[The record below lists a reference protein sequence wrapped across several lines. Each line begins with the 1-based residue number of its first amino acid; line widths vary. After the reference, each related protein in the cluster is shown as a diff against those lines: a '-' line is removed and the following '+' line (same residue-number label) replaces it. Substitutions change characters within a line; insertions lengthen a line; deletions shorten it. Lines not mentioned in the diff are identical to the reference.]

1 MKALLVTLTLLEI
14 VLVAVVLVYY
24 LLRIAGSLRRTSVL
38 LGKVAF
44 GVRAIETQ
52 CSSIGPSVLTINDQL
67 TGVAGALSDLTDL
80 ANARADDATAASG
93 RR

>member
-1 MKALLVTLTLLEI
+1 MTALLVTLTVVEI
-14 VLVAVVLVYY
+14 VVVAAVLVYY
-24 LLRIAGSLRRTSVL
+24 LLRIAASLRRTSVL

-67 TGVAGALSDLTDL
+67 RGVACALSDVTDL
-80 ANARADDATAASG
+80 ASARADEAARTAG
-93 RR
+93 RG